1 MIVAT
6 AGSDAAS
13 ATQIEGSPFVAYTD
27 VDRIE
32 GQYAHFTTM
41 DNATLTF
48 KGSYSIP
55 VGTVGTTYTMET
67 PLQAMGGD
75 GEYTFSVSEQP
86 KAGTLTINGGCLVYT
101 YPSNPAEATTAT
113 IKVTDGSGNVATAT
127 VLIGAALAK
136 TYTLK
141 VENGTG
147 GGTYKAGDEVTIR
160 ANDESKSGNMLFDYW
175 TTDPENDIT
184 CIDNVNAQETTLTM
198 PAHDL
203 TVTPEYIESANI
215 WLSPGYSEDPELSIT
230 ILTAVGRDFTLPGK
244 PEEYTHPQGKTFL
257 GWLDVDRKFYAV
269 GSTVHI
275 PEDAASYVYRFKAF
289 WGENAAVTVGGEV
302 LQGLA
307 YATTDDN
314 GNVTVQPTYT
324 ESSDWNIKW
333 DGSSTLTL
341 KNAVI
346 KSENGAV
353 SGDSLSVIR
362 LTGSNKVTAT
372 GGSGIYSSSTALMI
386 NGGGSYNPA
395 VISAPLVTGVHL
407 SDKNHKLFARE
418 DLEGRMEYETELNEM
433 IELLYNC
440 PCIAM
445 WVPFNEGWGQFDA
458 ARIAEK
464 IANADPTRTIDHA
477 SGWHDQKIG
486 QTKSLHVY
494 FKKYV
499 FKPDK
504 LGRAVML
511 TEFGGYNY
519 RCAGHSFGSA
529 DFGYKKLK
537 SPADLQKALEK
548 LYSEQI
554 KPAYK
559 QGLSAAVY
567 TQLSDV
573 EEEVNGL
580 VTYDRKVVKLPS
592 ETMRKIVNVE

>member
-1 MIVAT
+1 MLTRWGETLDKNNVLGEYPRPQMRRSSFINLNGLWDYAFTAAGEKQPDKWYGKILVPFSPESELSGVGRTLSPDEYLWYRRDWAKPDVGEGRVILHFGAVDQSCTVYINGLRAYRHNGGYLPFEFDAT
-6 AGSDAAS
+6 GFLSKDVNELSLSVRDVSDTSYHSRGKQKLKRGGIWYTPQSGIWQTVWAECIPKDCVRSLHITPDFDHACVNVRADVVGES
-13 ATQIEGSPFVAYTD
+13 KAYALFD
-27 VDRIE
+27 
-32 GQYAHFTTM
+32 GQQYPLPA
-41 DNATLTF
+41 
-48 KGSYSIP
+48 SIP
-55 VGTVGTTYTMET
+55 VPGFEPWSPENPKLY
-67 PLQAMGGD
+67 D
-75 GEYTFSVSEQP
+75 FSVIC
-86 KAGTLTINGGCLVYT
+86 GLFLNGKPYFHNGLLDQGYWSDGMYT
-101 YPSNPAEATTAT
+101 APSDEALIFDIQTA
-113 IKVTDGSGNVATAT
+113 KDMGF
-127 VLIGAALAK
+127 
-136 TYTLK
+136 
-141 VENGTG
+141 
-147 GGTYKAGDEVTIR
+147 
-160 ANDESKSGNMLFDYW
+160 NMLRKH
-175 TTDPENDIT
+175 IK
-184 CIDNVNAQETTLTM
+184 
-198 PAHDL
+198 
-203 TVTPEYIESANI
+203 IEPLR
-215 WLSPGYSEDPELSIT
+215 WYYHCD
-230 ILTAVGRDFTLPGK
+230 R
-244 PEEYTHPQGKTFL
+244 L
-257 GWLDVDRKFYAV
+257 GMLVWQD
-269 GSTVHI
+269 
-275 PEDAASYVYRFKAF
+275 
-289 WGENAAVTVGGEV
+289 
-302 LQGLA
+302 
-307 YATTDDN
+307 
-314 GNVTVQPTYT
+314 
-324 ESSDWNIKW
+324 
-333 DGSSTLTL
+333 
-341 KNAVI
+341 
-346 KSENGAV
+346 
-353 SGDSLSVIR
+353 
-362 LTGSNKVTAT
+362 
-372 GGSGIYSSSTALMI
+372 MI

-395 VISAPLVTGVHL
+395 VISAPLVTGFHL

-464 IANADPTRTIDHA
+464 ITNADPTRTIDHA

-486 QTKSLHVY
+486 ETKSLHVY

-580 VTYDRKVVKLPS
+580 VTYDRKVVKLPP